1 MNIDSSAGLGDAK
14 ASSSLTSFVMI
25 GASVAAAFVLMVLA
39 LFFYNRRAARQKVI
53 PSTASKSPK
62 VQPEHLP
69 TLSELKSDAVYKI
82 HPEDINFDVS
92 DDSDDDDSNND
103 NEFQPPDSVVRV
115 LPVHPS
121 DDRMDYS
128 GGDDDDIEHA
138 HKI

>member
-25 GASVAAAFVLMVLA
+25 GASVAAAFGLMVLA
-39 LFFYNRRAARQKVI
+39 LFFYNRRAARLKVI

-92 DDSDDDDSNND
+92 DDSDDDDSDND

-115 LPVHPS
+115 LAVHPS

>member
-14 ASSSLTSFVMI
+14 ASSSLTSLVTI
-25 GASVAAAFVLMVLA
+25 GASVAAAFGLMVLA

-92 DDSDDDDSNND
+92 DDSDDDDSD

-121 DDRMDYS
+121 DDRKDYS
-128 GGDDDDIEHA
+128 GDDGDDDDIEHA

>member
-14 ASSSLTSFVMI
+14 ASSSLTSLVMI
-25 GASVAAAFVLMVLA
+25 GASVAAAFGLMVLA

-92 DDSDDDDSNND
+92 DDSDDDDSDND

-115 LPVHPS
+115 LPVQPS
-121 DDRMDYS
+121 DDRKDYS